1 MDETRAK
8 LRSILADL
16 KESDKGFMLLY
27 SYQLLTENLYKLLE
41 NLETLSDKDI
51 QKRIDFIDN
60 LNTTLEDYIQF
71 M

>member
-1 MDETRAK
+1 MDDTRLK
-8 LRSILADL
+8 LKSILSNL
-16 KESDKGFMLLY
+16 KETDKGFMLLY
-27 SYQLLTENLYKLLE
+27 SYQLLTENLYKIID

-60 LNTTLEDYIQF
+60 LNTTLEDYINF

>member
-1 MDETRAK
+1 MDVTREK
-8 LRSILADL
+8 LKSILSNL
-16 KESDKGFMLLY
+16 KESDKGFTLLY
-27 SYQLLTENLYKLLE
+27 SFELLSENLYKLLD
-41 NLETLSDKDI
+41 NIETLTDKDI

>member
-1 MDETRAK
+1 MDETREK
-8 LRSILADL
+8 LKSILKDL
-16 KESDKGFMLLY
+16 KENDKGFTLLY
-27 SYQLLTENLYKLLE
+27 SYQLLTENLYKILD

-51 QKRIDFIDN
+51 QRRIDFIEN

>member
-1 MDETRAK
+1 MNDIRAMLK
-8 LRSILADL
+8 SILADL
-16 KESDKGFMLLY
+16 KASDKGFMLLY
-27 SYQLLTENLYKLLE
+27 SFQLLNENLYKLLD
-41 NLETLSDKDI
+41 NLETLSEKDI

>member
-1 MDETRAK
+1 MNDTREK
-8 LRSILADL
+8 LKSILADL

-27 SYQLLTENLYKLLE
+27 SYQLLTENLYKLLN

>member
-1 MDETRAK
+1 MDDTRLK
-8 LRSILADL
+8 LKSILSDL
-16 KESDKGFMLLY
+16 KETDKGFTLLY
-27 SYQLLTENLYKLLE
+27 SFELLSENLYKLLN

>member
-1 MDETRAK
+1 MDDTREK
-8 LRSILADL
+8 LKSILSNL
-16 KESDKGFMLLY
+16 KESDKGFTLLY
-27 SYQLLTENLYKLLE
+27 SFELLSENLYKLLD
-41 NLETLSDKDI
+41 NIETLTDKDI

>member
-1 MDETRAK
+1 MDETRNK
-8 LRSILADL
+8 LKSILYNL
-16 KESDKGFMLLY
+16 KETDKGFMFLY
-27 SYQLLTENLYKLLE
+27 SFQLLTENLHKLLD

>member
-1 MDETRAK
+1 MDDTREK
-8 LRSILADL
+8 LKSILTDL
-16 KESDKGFMLLY
+16 KETDKGFMLLY
-27 SYQLLTENLYKLLE
+27 SYQLLSENLYKLLN

-60 LNTTLEDYIQF
+60 LNTTLEDYINF

>member
-1 MDETRAK
+1 MDDTREK
-8 LRSILADL
+8 LKSILSNL
-16 KESDKGFMLLY
+16 KESDKGFTLLY
-27 SYQLLTENLYKLLE
+27 SFELLSENLYKLLD
-41 NLETLSDKDI
+41 NIETLSDKDI

>member
-1 MDETRAK
+1 MDETRNK
-8 LRSILADL
+8 LKSILSNL
-16 KESDKGFMLLY
+16 KETDKGFTLLY
-27 SYQLLTENLYKLLE
+27 SFELLSENLYKLLD